1 MRRARPL
8 APLLVAATAAL
19 AALAGGAA
27 PAVLAQSPPPPIAIG
42 ASGGSGVA
50 GTATLADLG
59 GGRTRV
65 EVRLAP
71 AGGDHPMHVHEGPCA
86 SPNPAPRYALANV
99 QNGASTTEV
108 GVALTDLS
116 RSPMSIN
123 VRRSAQAM
131 DTVVACG
138 DLLPAAA
145 GVSVLPGGGAPDA
158 GGGPGAARSPR
169 RPGAAR
175 PGRRGP
181 RRAAALPPW
190 RLTAP
195 GPPAAAAAAAAATR
209 GRPGVR
215 ASPPSA
221 TC

>member
-19 AALAGGAA
+19 AAFAGGAD
-27 PAVLAQSPPPPIAIG
+27 PPVLAQSPPSPIAIG
-42 ASGGSGVA
+42 ALGGSGVA
-50 GTATLADLG
+50 GTATLTDLG

-65 EVRLAP
+65 EVRLAS

-86 SPNPAPRYALANV
+86 NPNPAPRYALTNV

-116 RSPMSIN
+116 RAPMSIN

-138 DLLPAAA
+138 DLLPAAV
-145 GVSVLPGGGAPDA
+145 GVSVLPGGGAPGD
-158 GGGPGAARSPR
+158 GGGPGAAR
-169 RPGAAR
+169 RP
-175 PGRRGP
+175 
-181 RRAAALPPW
+181 AAALALLALGGAGLAMR
-190 RLTAP
+190 RLCH
-195 GPPAAAAAAAAATR
+195 R
-209 GRPGVR
+209 G
-215 ASPPSA
+215 A
-221 TC
+221 